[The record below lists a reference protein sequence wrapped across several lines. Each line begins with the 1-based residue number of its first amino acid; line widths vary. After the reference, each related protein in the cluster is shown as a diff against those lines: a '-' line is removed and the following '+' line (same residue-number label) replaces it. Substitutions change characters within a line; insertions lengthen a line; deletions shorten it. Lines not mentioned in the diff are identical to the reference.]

1 MFLSSTRNLAGLAG
15 VVKVRRVVGAYRKG
29 RDGFLGQVGAGI
41 LGGPAGGVHD
51 HDQRRGGRATTA
63 DGERYGHHGER
74 HGRHR
79 ERPAGC
85 AARVETGSLPDWADA
100 GFSGDA
106 RVPHVFGAKGDI
118 VAVLFAHPLRQ
129 VRKDGSNNKILWVA
143 RAATTSPDPS
153 APATLVI
160 TATLDGT
167 DTRVT
172 REVAGGPGPSIID
185 MPQAGCWR
193 LDLRWSGHTDTMDLV
208 YAP

>member
-1 MFLSSTRNLAGLAG
+1 MGSWGRWVLASSVVLLAGCTTTTS
-15 VVKVRRVVGAYRKG
+15 
-29 RDGFLGQVGAGI
+29 
-41 LGGPAGGVHD
+41 GGSAAPASAT
-51 HDQRRGGRATTA
+51 ATTA
-63 DGERYGHHGER
+63 SAT
-74 HGRHR
+74 
-79 ERPAGC
+79 AGC

-129 VRKDGSNNKILWVA
+129 HREDGSNNKILWVA
-143 RAATTSPDPS
+143 RAATTSPDPT

-160 TATLDGT
+160 TAMLDGT
-167 DTRVT
+167 DTRVI

-185 MPQAGCWR
+185 LPHAGCWR
-193 LDLRWSGHTDTMDLV
+193 LDLRWSGHTDTMELV

>member
-1 MFLSSTRNLAGLAG
+1 MGSRGRMLLVSSVLLVAGCSTTTS
-15 VVKVRRVVGAYRKG
+15 
-29 RDGFLGQVGAGI
+29 
-41 LGGPAGGVHD
+41 GGSAAPAVATAA
-51 HDQRRGGRATTA
+51 ATTTSA
-63 DGERYGHHGER
+63 A
-74 HGRHR
+74 
-79 ERPAGC
+79 AGC
-85 AARVETGSLPDWADA
+85 GSRVETGSLPDWADA
-100 GFSGDA
+100 GFHGDA

-129 VRKDGSNNKILWVA
+129 HRKDGSNNKILWVA
-143 RAATTSPDPS
+143 QASTTSPDPT

-167 DTRVT
+167 DTTVT

-185 MPQAGCWR
+185 VPQAGCWR

>member
-1 MFLSSTRNLAGLAG
+1 MGAQDRLMVAASVVLLVGCTTTSS
-15 VVKVRRVVGAYRKG
+15 
-29 RDGFLGQVGAGI
+29 
-41 LGGPAGGVHD
+41 GGTAAPTSAD
-51 HDQRRGGRATTA
+51 ATAARA
-63 DGERYGHHGER
+63 
-74 HGRHR
+74 
-79 ERPAGC
+79 C
-85 AARVETGSLPDWADA
+85 ATRVETGSLPDWADA

-129 VRKDGSNNKILWVA
+129 HREDGSNNKILWVA
-143 RAATTSPDPS
+143 QASTISPDPT

-167 DTRVT
+167 DTTVT

-185 MPQAGCWR
+185 VPQAGCWR
-193 LDLRWSGHTDTMDLV
+193 LDLRWSGHTDTMNLV